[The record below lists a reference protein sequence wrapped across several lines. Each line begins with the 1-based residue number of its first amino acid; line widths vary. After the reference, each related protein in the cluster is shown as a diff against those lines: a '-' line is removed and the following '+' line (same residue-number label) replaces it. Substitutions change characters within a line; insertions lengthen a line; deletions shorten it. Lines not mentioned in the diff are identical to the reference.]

1 MGCDADGEGRLAS
14 PGFDL
19 AFEAADTEGKATSS
33 PSRVCVVSP
42 VLYSSFPETFS

>member
-1 MGCDADGEGRLAS
+1 MAS

-19 AFEAADTEGKATSS
+19 AFEAVDTEGKAAWSP

-42 VLYSSFPETFS
+42 VLYFFFS

>member
-1 MGCDADGEGRLAS
+1 MAS

-19 AFEAADTEGKATSS
+19 AFEAADIKGNAAWSL